1 MEPKKPENL
10 GHRTYLIDGF
20 DLNTER
26 RTGSYVLLGDKLTI
40 IETSASPSVPY
51 ILDGLKQLNLDPK
64 DVEYI
69 IVTHVHL
76 DHAGGAG
83 LLLNDC
89 PDAKVVVHSRG
100 KRHLADPSR
109 LIAGARAVYGEQFDD
124 LFDPIVPIPEEKL
137 VVMEDGEGLSISDD
151 CTLTFYDSPGHA
163 KHHFSIFDPVSNGMF
178 TGDTSGIF
186 YPQLLDEGLELYMPT
201 TSPNQFDPDAM
212 LNSIARF
219 EETGV
224 DRIYFGH
231 YGMSENPQEVY
242 KQMRF
247 WIPEFVEAGESGM
260 KKAGSASM
268 EEATAS
274 IYDKLYEKVS
284 SHLTDK
290 GIPESHPVYELIK
303 LDLEVSAMGLADYF
317 MKKGK

>member
-1 MEPKKPENL
+1 MEPKTPENL
-10 GHRTYLIDGF
+10 EHRTYLIDGY
-20 DLNTER
+20 DLNTEG
-26 RTGSYVLLGDKLTI
+26 RTGSYVMLGDKLTI
-40 IETSASPSVPY
+40 VETSASPSVPY
-51 ILDGLKQLNLDPK
+51 ILDGLKQLNLDPL

-69 IVTHVHL
+69 IVTHIHL

-89 PDAKVVVHSRG
+89 PNAKVVVHSRG
-100 KRHLADPSR
+100 KRHLADPSK
-109 LIAGARAVYGEQFDD
+109 LIAGARAVYGEKFDG
-124 LFDPIVPIPEEKL
+124 LFNPIVPIPEEKL
-137 VVMEDGEGLSISDD
+137 IVMEDGEGLAISDD

-163 KHHFSIFDPVSNGMF
+163 KHHFSIFDPVSNGIF
-178 TGDTSGIF
+178 AGDTAGIF
-186 YPQLLDEGLELYMPT
+186 YHQLLDDGLEFYIPS

-212 LNSIARF
+212 LNSIEKF
-219 EETGV
+219 EEIGPE
-224 DRIYFGH
+224 RIYFGH

-260 KKAGSASM
+260 EKAGSASM
-268 EEATAS
+268 EEATAAV
-274 IYDKLYEKVS
+274 YERLYEKVS

-290 GIPESHPVYELIK
+290 GIPESHRVYDLIK
-303 LDLEVSAMGLADYF
+303 LDLEVSAMGLADYL